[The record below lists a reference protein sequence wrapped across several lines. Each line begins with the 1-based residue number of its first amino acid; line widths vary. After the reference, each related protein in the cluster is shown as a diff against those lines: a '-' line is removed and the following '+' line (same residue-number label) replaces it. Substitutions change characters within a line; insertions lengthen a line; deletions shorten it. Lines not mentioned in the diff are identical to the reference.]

1 MLTRISSGKFATI
14 LTTACILCLCICTFY
29 LMFKV
34 RTLYQDHLKLSR
46 LQVYKNELDLI
57 QSHFS
62 NLRDDIEQ
70 VSKDFQ
76 QTYKV
81 SSDN

>member
-1 MLTRISSGKFATI
+1 
-14 LTTACILCLCICTFY
+14 
-29 LMFKV
+29 MFKV